1 MYQRILKILLITT
14 VSVGLLACATTAKY
28 ERQQEKQLLNAG
40 ATRLGPEQVTA
51 YLSGKTQ
58 VWDNGGAYFLP
69 NGTVYVKWGGKVF
82 PERRWIVDN
91 RGKVCVQFLDG
102 RNSSCSTYFDLDG
115 KVWVVTLEIFGER
128 LSDVRSFKVR
138 RDGSVDADDKS
149 IHGGPDEVME
159 GNRLAEI

>member
-1 MYQRILKILLITT
+1 MYLRISKILLVVA
-14 VSVGLLACATTAKY
+14 VSFGLLACATTSKY
-28 ERQQEKQLLNAG
+28 ERQQEQQLLNAG
-40 ATRLGPEQVTA
+40 AKRLGTDEVTT

-82 PERRWIVDN
+82 PERSWIVDDN
-91 RGKVCVQFLDG
+91 GKVCVQFPDG
-102 RNSSCSTYFDLDG
+102 RNSSCSSYFDLDG

-128 LSDVRSFKVR
+128 LSDVRSFRVR
-138 RDGSVDADDKS
+138 RDGSVDAADKS

-159 GNRLAEI
+159 GNRLSEI